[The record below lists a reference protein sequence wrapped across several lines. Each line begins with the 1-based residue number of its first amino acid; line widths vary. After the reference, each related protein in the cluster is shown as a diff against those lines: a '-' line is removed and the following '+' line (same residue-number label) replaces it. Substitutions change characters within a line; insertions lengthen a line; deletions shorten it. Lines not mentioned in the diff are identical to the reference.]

1 MNALIHQHG
10 MALRLA
16 LRRLAATP
24 LGTLASLL
32 AIGIALA
39 LPATGQMLMSNA
51 ARLIGSSNPSPEISV
66 FMALDAERSATL
78 AVESRLR
85 SHQGVKSVER
95 ITREQTLARMS
106 KTEGLG
112 DVIAALPRN
121 PFPDALIVTP
131 HASRAEDMETLAA
144 GFRTLPGVE
153 EVQLDSAWLH
163 RLDALLGVGRIMVRL
178 LALLLGIGLI
188 AVTFSTIRL
197 QVLAHAAEIEVSRLL
212 GATDAFMRRPFH
224 YLGLLQG
231 LLGGVIGWLI
241 VLALAQMLR
250 DPLAELAALYGMEFR
265 LAAPGPEEVALLFGL
280 AALLGWLGA
289 ALSVR
294 QHLKQSI

>member
-51 ARLIGSSNPSPEISV
+51 ARLIGSSNPSSEISV
-66 FMALDAERSATL
+66 FMKLDAERNATL

-85 SHQGVKSVER
+85 SHQDVKSVTR

-112 DVIAALPRN
+112 DVIDALPRN
-121 PFPDALIVTP
+121 PFPDALIVIP
-131 HASRAEDMETLAA
+131 HASGAEAMEKLAA
-144 GFRTLPGVE
+144 GFRSLPGVE
-153 EVQLDSAWLH
+153 EVQLDSAWIH
-163 RLDALLGVGRIMVRL
+163 RLDALLGTGRIMVHL
-178 LALLLGIGLI
+178 LALLLGLGLI

-250 DPLAELAALYGMEFR
+250 APLAELAALYGMEFL
-265 LAAPGPEEVALLFGL
+265 LAAPGPEEVALLFGM

-294 QHLKQSI
+294 QHLK